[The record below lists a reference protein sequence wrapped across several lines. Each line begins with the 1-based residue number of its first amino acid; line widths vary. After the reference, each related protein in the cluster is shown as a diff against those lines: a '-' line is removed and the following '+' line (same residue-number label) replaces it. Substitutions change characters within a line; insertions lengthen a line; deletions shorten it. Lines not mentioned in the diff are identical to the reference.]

1 MDSSRLISALESLL
15 FISGEPLSYGRLEKT
30 LAASE
35 AELREAAETLAKR
48 YADDVASG
56 LIILFES
63 GRVAMATKPENA
75 AHVEAFTK
83 SALTESLSKAAL
95 EVLAIIAYRA
105 PVTRAEIDAIRG
117 VNCSFTL
124 RNLLLRGLI
133 EREGNPDDSRGYIY
147 RPAFRFLE
155 VLGLSKTSDLP
166 DFEALSQDERL
177 TMILEEEAEEAQAL
191 AGGTSEVVENES
203 KPENQD
209 DSQSPVTSY

>member
-1 MDSSRLISALESLL
+1 
-15 FISGEPLSYGRLEKT
+15 
-30 LAASE
+30 
-35 AELREAAETLAKR
+35 
-48 YADDVASG
+48 
-56 LIILFES
+56 
-63 GRVAMATKPENA
+63 MATKPENA

-155 VLGLSKTSDLP
+155 VLGLSKTSELP

-177 TMILEEEAEEAQAL
+177 TMILEQEAEESEAL
-191 AGGTSEVVENES
+191 IGGVSEGAENES
-203 KPENQD
+203 DLENQD
-209 DSQSPVTSY
+209 DSTLRP

>member
-1 MDSSRLISALESLL
+1 METDKIISALESLL

-30 LAASE
+30 LAASKD
-35 AELREAAETLAKR
+35 ELHAAAETLAKR
-48 YADDVASG
+48 YADDPSSG
-56 LIILFES
+56 LIILFEGS
-63 GRVAMATKPENA
+63 QVAMATKPENV

-95 EVLAIIAYRA
+95 EVLAIIAYKA

-177 TMILEEEAEEAQAL
+177 TMILEEEAEEAAAL
-191 AGGTSEVVENES
+191 GENTQSEEMPDTVS
-203 KPENQD
+203 
-209 DSQSPVTSY
+209 DSSSDILTPKS